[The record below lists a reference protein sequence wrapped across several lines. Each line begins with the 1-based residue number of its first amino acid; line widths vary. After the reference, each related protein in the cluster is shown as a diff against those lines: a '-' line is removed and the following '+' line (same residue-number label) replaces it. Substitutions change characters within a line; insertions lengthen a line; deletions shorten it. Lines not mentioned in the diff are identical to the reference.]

1 MSQYI
6 VYPIFLTYDNLK
18 FNSALILAH
27 AFNVET
33 NFRLNILESLGNL
46 YCSWLYYTQFI
57 QDYCWLN

>member
-1 MSQYI
+1 MTYPRSMSQYI

-46 YCSWLYYTQFI
+46 YCS
-57 QDYCWLN
+57 